1 MYMPP
6 DSHMKM
12 GLVTMTLYVFP
23 LCVLWYVEKQYIEFE
38 LNWTEP
44 ITNKH
49 TETDITNFFPK
60 NHSGKIGLKEVN

>member
-1 MYMPP
+1 
-6 DSHMKM
+6 
-12 GLVTMTLYVFP
+12 MTLYVFP

-49 TETDITNFFPK
+49 TQTDITNFFPK
-60 NHSGKIGLKEVN
+60 NLSGKIGLKEVN